1 MTVGSPTLRAVFLG
15 PPGAGKGTQ
24 AQRLAKEHRVLH
36 VSTGDMLRQ
45 EVAGG
50 SDLGR
55 RAKGFMDAGQLV
67 PDEVITAMLL
77 ARIQAP
83 DASRAWILDGFPR
96 TLPQAHSLDRSLQ
109 AEGIELSHAVD
120 FEVPSDVLVQRLSGR
135 RTCAR
140 CGSIWNVHSKPPR
153 QPGKCDACGGEL
165 TQRADDRP
173 DAVSKRLQVYAAQT
187 APVLDHYRAK
197 EILVEIDA
205 DRPPEVVYENLME
218 VIAKPAG

>member
-1 MTVGSPTLRAVFLG
+1 MTGDGPTLRAVFLG

-24 AQRLAKEHRVLH
+24 AQRLAKEQGVLH
-36 VSTGDMLRQ
+36 VSTGDMLRH
-45 EVAGG
+45 EVAAGTA
-50 SDLGR
+50 LGR
-55 RAKGFMDAGQLV
+55 EAKSFMDAGQLV
-67 PDEVITAMLL
+67 PDQVITAMLL
-77 ARIQAP
+77 RRIQQS
-83 DASRAWILDGFPR
+83 DASRGWILDGFPR
-96 TLPQAHSLDRSLQ
+96 TVPQARSLDQSLQ
-109 AEGIELSHAVD
+109 AENIELSHAVD
-120 FEVPSDVLVQRLSGR
+120 FEVPNDVLVQRLSGR

-173 DAVSKRLQVYAAQT
+173 EAVTKRLEVYLAQT
-187 APVLDHYRAK
+187 APVLDYYRAK
-197 EILVEIDA
+197 EILVEVDA